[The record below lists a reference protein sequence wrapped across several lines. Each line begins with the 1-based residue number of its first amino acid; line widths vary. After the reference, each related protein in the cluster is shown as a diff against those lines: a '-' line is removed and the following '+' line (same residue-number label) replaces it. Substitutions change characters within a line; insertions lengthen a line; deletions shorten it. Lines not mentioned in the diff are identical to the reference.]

1 MQIWP
6 KNILVDA
13 GPLIAL
19 ATKRDAYHPQ
29 ALAFAAKCES
39 RMVSSWAV
47 VAEVAHF
54 LDGVQRTNLYRMI
67 EDGFLHIEELKDSDA
82 TRLIEITRK
91 YPRADLDD
99 ATLVVLAERLD
110 ITQIA
115 TTDKTDFAAY
125 RTKTG
130 KHFNNVF

>member
-1 MQIWP
+1 MI
-6 KNILVDA
+6 
-13 GPLIAL
+13 
-19 ATKRDAYHPQ
+19 
-29 ALAFAAKCES
+29 
-39 RMVSSWAV
+39 SSWPV
-47 VAEVAHF
+47 VGEVAHF
-54 LDGVQRTNLYRMI
+54 LDDKQRTNLYRMI
-67 EDGFLHIEELKDSDA
+67 EDGFLHIEELKNSDA

-91 YPRADLDD
+91 YPRADLAD

-130 KHFNNVF
+130 KHFNNLF